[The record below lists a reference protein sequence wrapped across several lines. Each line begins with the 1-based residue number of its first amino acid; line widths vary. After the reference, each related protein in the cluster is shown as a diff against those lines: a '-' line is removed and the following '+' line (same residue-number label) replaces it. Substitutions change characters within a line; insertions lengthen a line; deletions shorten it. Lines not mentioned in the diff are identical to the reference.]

1 MQKDKIARRKFIAG
15 TGARLGEMIVPRHQG
30 KWIHYDGEAGKITN
44 VAEANQYLP
53 REYRK
58 GWIL

>member
-1 MQKDKIARRKFIAG
+1 MQGQDRTTEIHSG
-15 TGARLGEMIVPRHQG
+15 GAKLGEMIVPRHQG
-30 KWIHYDGEAGKITN
+30 KWIYYDGEAGKITN

>member
-1 MQKDKIARRKFIAG
+1 
-15 TGARLGEMIVPRHQG
+15 MIVPRHQG
-30 KWIHYDGEAGKITN
+30 KWIYYDGEAGKITN

-58 GWIL
+58 SWSL